1 MVTCVQKTSASHH
14 LEKKTIANALAKKC
28 DHSASLDSGKTEM
41 RMNQVLRTWHFIHQY
56 ESKTHDL
63 ENMTRLSQH
72 AAVLTD
78 ILLQQQLIK
87 IIGRDDQTND
97 QDDQEGSRSDS
108 LTASKVLATASS
120 AALAWK
126 VVVIFTLLIL
136 ILERGK
142 ANKLLTLRLTTAVV
156 LVAAV
161 ALTLALVSRLRG
173 VSGNQ

>member
-1 MVTCVQKTSASHH
+1 
-14 LEKKTIANALAKKC
+14 
-28 DHSASLDSGKTEM
+28 M

-63 ENMTRLSQH
+63 ENMTRLSWGSSQH

-78 ILLQQQLIK
+78 ILHLQQLIK
-87 IIGRDDQTND
+87 IIGRDDQTID
-97 QDDQEGSRSDS
+97 QDDQDESRSDS
-108 LTASKVLATASS
+108 LAASEVLATANS
-120 AALAWK
+120 ATLAWK
-126 VVVIFTLLIL
+126 VVLIFTLLVL

-161 ALTLALVSRLRG
+161 ALTLALVSHLRR
-173 VSGNQ
+173 VSRNQKWFMCFNHNS

>member
-1 MVTCVQKTSASHH
+1 M
-14 LEKKTIANALAKKC
+14 
-28 DHSASLDSGKTEM
+28 
-41 RMNQVLRTWHFIHQY
+41 
-56 ESKTHDL
+56 
-63 ENMTRLSQH
+63 
-72 AAVLTD
+72 
-78 ILLQQQLIK
+78 IK
-87 IIGRDDQTND
+87 IIRTRADQTID
-97 QDDQEGSRSDS
+97 KESRSDS
-108 LTASKVLATASS
+108 LTASEVLATASS

>member
-63 ENMTRLSQH
+63 ENMTRLSWGSSQH

-78 ILLQQQLIK
+78 ILHLQQLIK
-87 IIGRDDQTND
+87 IIGRDDQTID
-97 QDDQEGSRSDS
+97 QDHQDESRSDS
-108 LTASKVLATASS
+108 LAASEVLATANS
-120 AALAWK
+120 ATLAWK
-126 VVVIFTLLIL
+126 VVVIFLF
-136 ILERGK
+136 
-142 ANKLLTLRLTTAVV
+142 
-156 LVAAV
+156 
-161 ALTLALVSRLRG
+161 
-173 VSGNQ
+173 

>member
-1 MVTCVQKTSASHH
+1 
-14 LEKKTIANALAKKC
+14 
-28 DHSASLDSGKTEM
+28 M

-63 ENMTRLSQH
+63 ENMTRLSRGSSQH

-78 ILLQQQLIK
+78 ILHLQQLIK
-87 IIGRDDQTND
+87 IIGRDDQTID
-97 QDDQEGSRSDS
+97 QDDQDESRSDS
-108 LTASKVLATASS
+108 LAASEVLATANS
-120 AALAWK
+120 ATLAWK